1 MQTSDSH
8 VSVPLN
14 TNWRFWASH
23 IIQRKLIKVED
34 LLTTSSTSSELGI
47 VFLKIINIYRFEKH
61 DIAIIT
67 TTTLTKALFS
77 YFNIW

>member
-1 MQTSDSH
+1 MY
-8 VSVPLN
+8 
-14 TNWRFWASH
+14 WRFWASH
-23 IIQRKLIKVED
+23 IIQRKLIKIKD
-34 LLTTSSTSSELGI
+34 LLTTSSTSNELGI